1 MRDQRVVRCTYYIE
15 TDGDPR
21 RGAEML
27 AGEQSSGTFVAV
39 PGETDRIRVRHAAE
53 VTDVRELGEV
63 TPSLPSRTRPERVR
77 AAEVVVQFPM
87 ENIGTDLATLHTTVA
102 GNLFELVG
110 LFGCRLQEL
119 TLPDEFIE
127 AHPGPAFGVEGTRKL
142 IGGSDGAFVGT
153 IVKPNVGLSEP
164 EFRSV
169 VRELARASID
179 LIKDDE
185 LMTDPGYLPLETRV
199 RVAMEEIH
207 AAEQVTGRKTMY
219 AFNIT
224 GDLAGLRRR
233 HDLVVGAGGTCVML
247 TVPVMGLPA
256 LAWLRS
262 FSAVPIHGHR
272 GGLAAAMRHPG
283 LGVSYRAWQKLARLA
298 GADHLHVSGLRSK
311 FYELDDEVAANIA
324 ALREPLGNTILPIPA
339 LSSGQNVHTPEPT
352 FQAVGTT
359 DVMMLAGGGIAA
371 HPDGPG
377 AGVRSLRQAW
387 AAAAASRPVTEAA
400 DDLDQQGDS
409 ALLPRTVLLRG
420 DLMTT
425 FGFLADDLTGAADV
439 LAQAHAHGMS
449 AMLVLDP
456 HKITRSADV
465 VGIAG
470 PLRSQSGTA
479 LESGIRA
486 GLDALAHLNLD
497 VVLYK
502 VCSTFDSSPTVGNIG
517 RAIELLIK
525 RFPGHGSVPVLPAQ
539 PEFGRYTAFSQH
551 FGVYQHQIHRL
562 DRHPVMAHHPST
574 PMTESDLRRVLST
587 QLRDGSLPQ
596 ALHLTAYSDG
606 TFDELWGQLREHPGC
621 AFVVDAVDPAHMDT
635 AARALIAHRPAAG
648 PAIIVGSGGIMAAL
662 ARNQTGQRQA
672 IPTPPTTSSGPTLVV
687 SASASSTT
695 AAQIDDAVAHGWVDV
710 PIPAEAFAAAP
721 DSSWVQVVQDALTAG
736 RDVIAHT
743 ARGPK
748 DLRLSSGAGSDE
760 VRWGDR
766 GRRRA
771 DGAVRTDPRRRGLR
785 WRHLKPCSGSDGCQ

>member
-63 TPSLPSRTRPERVR
+63 TPSLPSRTRPDRVR

-199 RVAMEEIH
+199 RVAMEEIR

-387 AAAAASRPVTEAA
+387 AAAAASRPVAEAA

-409 ALLPRTVLLRG
+409 ALLR
-420 DLMTT
+420 
-425 FGFLADDLTGAADV
+425 
-439 LAQAHAHGMS
+439 
-449 AMLVLDP
+449 
-456 HKITRSADV
+456 
-465 VGIAG
+465 
-470 PLRSQSGTA
+470 A
-479 LESGIRA
+479 LSR
-486 GLDALAHLNLD
+486 
-497 VVLYK
+497 
-502 VCSTFDSSPTVGNIG
+502 
-517 RAIELLIK
+517 
-525 RFPGHGSVPVLPAQ
+525 
-539 PEFGRYTAFSQH
+539 
-551 FGVYQHQIHRL
+551 FGV
-562 DRHPVMAHHPST
+562 
-574 PMTESDLRRVLST
+574 
-587 QLRDGSLPQ
+587 
-596 ALHLTAYSDG
+596 
-606 TFDELWGQLREHPGC
+606 
-621 AFVVDAVDPAHMDT
+621 
-635 AARALIAHRPAAG
+635 
-648 PAIIVGSGGIMAAL
+648 
-662 ARNQTGQRQA
+662 
-672 IPTPPTTSSGPTLVV
+672 TT
-687 SASASSTT
+687 
-695 AAQIDDAVAHGWVDV
+695 
-710 PIPAEAFAAAP
+710 
-721 DSSWVQVVQDALTAG
+721 
-736 RDVIAHT
+736 
-743 ARGPK
+743 
-748 DLRLSSGAGSDE
+748 
-760 VRWGDR
+760 
-766 GRRRA
+766 
-771 DGAVRTDPRRRGLR
+771 
-785 WRHLKPCSGSDGCQ
+785 